1 MKDADSSNFV
11 GNAAKA
17 IVHDADLMEVVN
29 ALKEAGAEAISINDE
44 RIVNSTSII
53 CSGNIIQIDGE
64 KVGSPY
70 EIKAIGLIE
79 RLNGALTMPG
89 GYLSIMEDEGVQVKV
104 VENENVVIPKYD
116 GMYHFQ
122 YAENVE

>member
-1 MKDADSSNFV
+1 M
-11 GNAAKA
+11 
-17 IVHDADLMEVVN
+17 HDADLMEVVN
-29 ALKEAGAEAISINDE
+29 ALKEAGAEAISINGE
-44 RIVNSTSII
+44 RIVNTTSII

-70 EIKAIGLIE
+70 EIKAIGLVE

-89 GYLSIMEDEGVQVKV
+89 GYLSLMENEGVQVKV
-104 VENENVVIPKYD
+104 VENENIVIPKYD

>member
-1 MKDADSSNFV
+1 MRIPIQLIWANSWKIIIPCLGWTKYRGQGLVITLKDADSSNFV

-29 ALKEAGAEAISINDE
+29 ALKEAGAEAISINGE
-44 RIVNSTSII
+44 RIVNTTSII

-70 EIKAIGLIE
+70 EIKAIGLI
-79 RLNGALTMPG
+79 
-89 GYLSIMEDEGVQVKV
+89 
-104 VENENVVIPKYD
+104 
-116 GMYHFQ
+116 
-122 YAENVE
+122 